1 MTITD
6 NYNRSF
12 KGGTDMLIQTGAGV
26 IFIRFNL
33 RQGILNSISHIN
45 PELALTHLVGQ
56 FLFPHLNLDLIPR
69 RTTLFGKSCRNH
81 IFLSFLKFPRKSI
94 NGKARNLNNQQQCRL
109 ACISLPYIDW
119 TSYHSSAGGNTFLIA
134 YRHQVL
140 TYLPDSVNIHTQ
152 FVWHV

>member
-1 MTITD
+1 M
-6 NYNRSF
+6 
-12 KGGTDMLIQTGAGV
+12 
-26 IFIRFNL
+26 
-33 RQGILNSISHIN
+33 N

-56 FLFPHLNLDLIPR
+56 FPFPHLNLDLIPK

-81 IFLSFLKFPRKSI
+81 IFHSFLKFPRKSI
-94 NGKARNLNNQQQCRL
+94 NGKARNLNNQQQCHL

-140 TYLPDSVNIHTQ
+140 TYLPDSANIHIQ
-152 FVWHV
+152 FVWHVCLYKTVQNSLENFQPSTTHHSFNANAFVLNVCNIYI